1 MKKSLLL
8 RVLGAA
14 LQVFATVALGS
25 IALHA
30 GNACAY
36 PDKPVKLIS
45 PYAPGGSNDLVTR
58 LLAKK
63 LGEKLPAPVV
73 VENRPGGGMIIATE
87 LVAHA
92 APDGHTLIL
101 VSSGHAINPALGRK
115 LPYDTLR
122 DFAPVSLIG
131 WMPNV
136 LVVHPAFPAK
146 SVAELVELAR
156 KAPGTIN
163 YASAGNASTPH
174 LAAEWFKSVAGI
186 QMTHVP
192 YKGTGPA
199 LTDLLAGNV
208 SLTICGIAPALP
220 HIRSGKLR
228 AIAVTGAKRSALLPA
243 LPSVSES
250 GYRGVEVLTWYGVL
264 APAGTAAEVLS
275 KLSGTI
281 AAAIRTPEAGEQFAV
296 HGIEVLGSTPAEFD
310 AFIRTELQ
318 RWNDVVKTSHIHAD

>member
-1 MKKSLLL
+1 MKAGALNLSLGILAL
-8 RVLGAA
+8 AA
-14 LQVFATVALGS
+14 TLHTGVA
-25 IALHA
+25 AA
-30 GNACAY
+30 AY

-63 LGEKLPAPVV
+63 LTERLPAPVV

-92 APDGHTLIL
+92 AADGYTLIL

-115 LPYDTLR
+115 LPYDTGR

-136 LVVHPAFPAK
+136 LVVHPDFPAR
-146 SVAELVELAR
+146 SVEELVALAR
-156 KAPGTIN
+156 KSPGSIN

-199 LTDLLAGNV
+199 LTDLIAGNV

-228 AIAVTGAKRSALLPA
+228 AIAVSGLKRTALMPELPT
-243 LPSVSES
+243 VSES
-250 GYRGVEVLTWYGVL
+250 GYPGFEVLTWYGVL
-264 APAGTAAEVLS
+264 APAGTPAEIVSRLS
-275 KLSGTI
+275 TTI
-281 AAAIRTPEAGEQFAV
+281 AGALHAPGTGEQFAV
-296 HGIEVLGSTPAEFD
+296 HGIEVIAGTPAEFD
-310 AFIRTELQ
+310 TFIRTELK
-318 RWNDVVKTSHIHAD
+318 RWDGVVKASHIRAD